1 MLLSDKV
8 SICFDDVLGIPQYSD
23 ISSRDEINLE
33 VKAKGLH
40 AKVPIV
46 SAPMDT
52 IAGVDFLAV
61 MAQRGGLGI
70 IHRYQTIDSA
80 RYEFEAVKAI
90 LNDETSLSRIG
101 VAIASSGD
109 FLERAQA
116 LYDVGCRFFCVDVA
130 HGHHVSTRYALE
142 VLRNTFGTSVHLMA
156 GNVATLEAFND
167 LADWGADSIR
177 VGIGGGSICTTRI
190 QTGHGMP
197 TLQSVIDC
205 ARSDR
210 DALLIADGGI
220 RSTGDA
226 LKALGMGADLV
237 MMGSMLAGTDE
248 TPGEA
253 IVVNGEMVKTYR
265 GMASRDAQMNWRGYV
280 RSEEGVTATA
290 PCKGPLGELIS
301 DIDIKLKTG
310 LSYAGAR
317 SINEYHAK
325 AKFQRQTSTSRDEAV
340 AHHLRG

>member
-1 MLLSDKV
+1 
-8 SICFDDVLGIPQYSD
+8 
-23 ISSRDEINLE
+23 
-33 VKAKGLH
+33 
-40 AKVPIV
+40 
-46 SAPMDT
+46 
-52 IAGVDFLAV
+52 
-61 MAQRGGLGI
+61 
-70 IHRYQTIDSA
+70 
-80 RYEFEAVKAI
+80 
-90 LNDETSLSRIG
+90 
-101 VAIASSGD
+101 
-109 FLERAQA
+109 
-116 LYDVGCRFFCVDVA
+116 
-130 HGHHVSTRYALE
+130 
-142 VLRNTFGTSVHLMA
+142 
-156 GNVATLEAFND
+156 
-167 LADWGADSIR
+167 
-177 VGIGGGSICTTRI
+177 
-190 QTGHGMP
+190 MP

-210 DALLIADGGI
+210 DVLLIADGGI

-290 PCKGPLGELIS
+290 PCKGPLDDLIS

-340 AHHLRG
+340 AHQLRG

>member
-33 VKAKGLH
+33 IKAKGIH
-40 AKVPIV
+40 AMVPIV

-61 MAQRGGLGI
+61 MARRGGLGI
-70 IHRYQTIDSA
+70 IHRYQTTDSA
-80 RYEFEAVKAI
+80 QYEFEAVKAV

-142 VLRNTFGTSVHLMA
+142 VLRNTFGTNVHLMA
-156 GNVATLEAFND
+156 GNVATLGAFND

-177 VGIGGGSICTTRI
+177 VGIGGGCFAAGTE
-190 QTGHGMP
+190 
-197 TLQSVIDC
+197 VIT
-205 ARSDR
+205 
-210 DALLIADGGI
+210 ADGPKPIGQI
-220 RSTGDA
+220 EIGDIVYTHKNR
-226 LKALGMGADLV
+226 LRKV
-237 MMGSMLAGTDE
+237 TNTFVHE
-248 TPGEA
+248 EKNQFV
-253 IVVNGEMVKTYR
+253 VVNGIKSTPNHEY
-265 GMASRDAQMNWRGYV
+265 YV
-280 RSEEGVTATA
+280 LHKSHIEHVNDDNIH
-290 PCKGPLGELIS
+290 ELAEWVPAEHLS
-301 DIDIKLKTG
+301 KDYVLLEIK
-310 LSYAGAR
+310 
-317 SINEYHAK
+317 
-325 AKFQRQTSTSRDEAV
+325 
-340 AHHLRG
+340 